1 MYLSNFTPE
10 EFQRQ
15 SDEPYIKKRYS
26 TNLLNDILTEPKS
39 RTIVVENFVQDL
51 SIQGF
56 KCLKTEFHLNWA
68 MECLGY
74 SFSLPPRKF
83 FNTIMNS
90 IEIYKEWLLNPILA
104 PPFLQNNLGYYQ
116 REILCHFSLA
126 FLQQNES
133 LKQVDV
139 CLEILKIICEF
150 INSKNLEQETLLCL
164 LKLLFKMTEEV
175 LKNIRIAELLS
186 QQTLKI
192 LFQVWLLS
200 NTRDKQLWEDLDKM
214 MYNYID
220 NPWVIISWNNVVLG
234 LTKRVVN
241 VLYGKFDKQF
251 IVKFY
256 EHESLNEAQM
266 IFAPKVDNEQV
277 LYFWYRLLRIFLS
290 NKNYQDKSL
299 DSRVALIIG
308 INKVI
313 NQFLKACDLYNKN
326 IKPKG
331 TANKEM
337 ILCNQT
343 PLSLQD
349 YYKLLSSIFIH
360 ESKVGF
366 SSSLQDSS
374 LASKNNPI
382 KDYLAIRDRI
392 PIPSISGI
400 FELFGS
406 WLFGITKHNSIYT
419 ELERAEA
426 IGMICKI
433 LARAKGPASQF
444 DLEKFSIRMFYEILK
459 KNLKTCNEIIINFSG
474 LPKTNIK
481 IIELILENF
490 SFLQFI
496 IDTLNENHLEIETK
510 RHCFEI
516 FLIFSNISEIY
527 LGHKLANNLAS
538 IFLIHLADRDENSL
552 LLLTWIICSYV
563 TCLDNDSGTIN
574 SLLRGLVNRLGSL
587 EENSRINYFALLNC
601 IGMIPYLIDRSKP
614 SIDVIKTNV
623 KIMLSLIPHKG
634 KSNEETVCRL
644 LLCIT
649 DWIIAFPPVF
659 FDQEIKS
666 QMLKKLDYTKI
677 YDKYPN
683 FNDFLKELLLNAF
696 NQPESIGLWSRK
708 QDLNM
713 RKDLFNTEHAVFTA
727 EEMDNYVILHIKNH
741 IGSYIWKITEVR
753 DRMQKKSLNLQMTNL
768 NIITQEIQYQK
779 HPNTQVNTEEYLGND
794 FSSFQTIK
802 KYFDKQKQIQTD
814 FKNNSKT
821 KPIFYKDIKNRKTTE
836 TEESNIDSA
845 KFKIF
850 RRFVSE
856 LGYLDIN
863 TLNMI
868 HPQNKASKSL
878 FQKIDM
884 QSIKPLVIFPVI
896 YLPTPDAQENIY
908 LSSSAYYSE
917 EFQEFLK
924 SFGTLI
930 TGQGEYPYYCNPQLM
945 RFRSCLF
952 KSHAF
957 LRSVVVSPA
966 LCQYD
971 IKITLNEI
979 LDKYKNIVIWNER
992 HNDRYSNKTP
1002 SIFNNI
1008 ELNKTYCV
1016 VLTPI
1021 GNGLINVNLK
1031 VPLEKQGPLM
1041 DKMIVTLKHLPKLLL
1056 FTIYNLQH
1064 DFITRYTAWRRR
1076 VNMIEEC
1083 FTNGFNEKQSNITD
1097 ILFMNINDKDMKLGA

>member
-26 TNLLNDILTEPKS
+26 TNLLNDILTDPEARATVS
-39 RTIVVENFVQDL
+39 DNFVQGL
-51 SIQGF
+51 LAQGS

-74 SFSLPPRKF
+74 SFTLAPRKH
-83 FNTIMNS
+83 FNTILNS
-90 IEIYKEWLLNPILA
+90 IDIYGEWLLNPTTA
-104 PPFLQNNLGYYQ
+104 PQFLQNHLGYYQ
-116 REILCHFSLA
+116 REILGHFSLA
-126 FLQQNES
+126 FSQQKES
-133 LKQVDV
+133 LKQVDICSV
-139 CLEILKIICEF
+139 ILKIICEF
-150 INSKNLEQETLLCL
+150 INSQKLEQETWLCL

-175 LKNIRIAELLS
+175 LNNIRIAELLS
-186 QQTLKI
+186 QQTSKTL
-192 LFQVWLLS
+192 LQVWLLS
-200 NTRDKQLWEDLDKM
+200 NTRDKQLWMDLDKM
-214 MYNYID
+214 LYNYID
-220 NPWVIISWNNVVLG
+220 NPWVIASWANVVLG
-234 LTKRVVN
+234 LTKRVLN
-241 VLYGKFDKQF
+241 LLYGNVDKQF
-251 IVKFY
+251 RVKF
-256 EHESLNEAQM
+256 HGHKSLNEAPE
-266 IFAPKVDNEQV
+266 IFTPNLDNEQV

-290 NKNYQDKSL
+290 NKNYQNKSL
-299 DSRVALIIG
+299 DSRKELIIG

-313 NQFLKACDLYNKN
+313 NQFLKVCDLDNES

-331 TANKEM
+331 PANKEP
-337 ILCNQT
+337 ILCNQS

-349 YYKLLSSIFIH
+349 YYKLLSSIFMNQPKINL
-360 ESKVGF
+360 
-366 SSSLQDSS
+366 SSSLQVSS
-374 LASKNNPI
+374 LSPKNNPASV
-382 KDYLAIRDRI
+382 KDHLVARDRI
-392 PIPSISGI
+392 PVPSISGI
-400 FELFGS
+400 LEFFGS
-406 WLFGITKHNSIYT
+406 WLFGVTRPNSFYT
-419 ELERAEA
+419 EQERAEA
-426 IGMICKI
+426 ISMICKI
-433 LARAKGPASQF
+433 LARAKGPATKT
-444 DLEKFSIRMFYEILK
+444 DLEKFTTRIFYEIQK
-459 KNLKTCNEIIINFSG
+459 KNLKTCNDIIINFSD

-516 FLIFSNISEIY
+516 FLIYSNISEIY
-527 LGHKLANNLAS
+527 LGQKLANNLAS
-538 IFLIHLADRDENSL
+538 IFLIHLADRDENCL
-552 LLLTWIICSYV
+552 FLLTWTICSYV

-587 EENSRINYFALLNC
+587 EENSRTNYFALLNC

-666 QMLKKLDYTKI
+666 QMLKKLDYSKI
-677 YDKYPN
+677 YEKYTN

-696 NQPESIGLWSRK
+696 NQPECIGLWSRK
-708 QDLNM
+708 QDRNM
-713 RKDLFNTEHAVFTA
+713 RKDLFYTEYTVFSA

-741 IGSYIWKITEVR
+741 IGSYIWKITEVK
-753 DRMQKKSLNLQMTNL
+753 DQVLKKPLHLQMTNI
-768 NIITQEIQYQK
+768 NIETRENQNQNKNY
-779 HPNTQVNTEEYLGND
+779 TQVDTEECLGKD
-794 FSSFQTIK
+794 FSAFQGIK
-802 KYFDKQKQIQTD
+802 KYFDKQKQTQTD
-814 FKNNSKT
+814 FKNNCKSK
-821 KPIFYKDIKNRKTTE
+821 PVFYKNIKNRKIIETTE
-836 TEESNIDSA
+836 TCIDSA
-845 KFKIF
+845 RFKIF

-856 LGYLDIN
+856 LGYLDFN

-868 HPQNKASKSL
+868 HPPNEASKSL

-896 YLPTPDAQENIY
+896 YLPTPDAEESTY
-908 LSSSAYYSE
+908 LSSSAYYSD

-930 TGQGEYPYYCNPQLM
+930 TGQGEYPYFCKPHLL

-957 LRSVVVSPA
+957 LRSVVVSTA
-966 LCQYD
+966 LCQHD
-971 IKITLNEI
+971 IKITLSEI

-992 HNDRYSNKTP
+992 HNDRHSNKTP

-1008 ELNKTYCV
+1008 ELNKTYCI

-1076 VNMIEEC
+1076 VHMIGEC
-1083 FTNGFNEKQSNITD
+1083 FANGFEEKQSNITD
-1097 ILFMNINDKDMKLGA
+1097 ILFMNINDKDMK

>member
-10 EFQRQ
+10 EFQQQ

-26 TNLLNDILTEPKS
+26 TNLLNDILTNLDS
-39 RTIVVENFVQDL
+39 RASTAENFVQGL
-51 SIQGF
+51 FIQGS

-74 SFSLPPRKF
+74 SFTLPPRKH
-83 FNTIMNS
+83 FNILMNS
-90 IEIYKEWLLNPILA
+90 VEIYREWLLNPTSA
-104 PPFLQNNLGYYQ
+104 PQFLQYNLGYYQ

-126 FLQQNES
+126 FSQQKES
-133 LKQVDV
+133 LKQTEV
-139 CLEILKIICEF
+139 CSVILKTICDF
-150 INSKNLEQETLLCL
+150 IDSQKLEEETWLCL

-175 LKNIRIAELLS
+175 LKNIRIGELLS
-186 QQTLKI
+186 QQTMKTL
-192 LFQVWLLS
+192 LQVWILS
-200 NTRDKQLWEDLDKM
+200 NTRDKQLWEDLGEM
-214 MYNYID
+214 MYNCID
-220 NPWVIISWNNVVLG
+220 NPWVITSWNSVVLG

-241 VLYGKFDKQF
+241 VLYEDVDKQF
-251 IVKFY
+251 KVKFY
-256 EHESLNEAQM
+256 ENKNLSDALE
-266 IFAPKVDNEQV
+266 IFAPNVDNEQV
-277 LYFWYRLLRIFLS
+277 LYFWYRFLRIFLS
-290 NKNYQDKSL
+290 NKNYQEKSL
-299 DSRVALIIG
+299 DSREVLIIG
-308 INKVI
+308 VNKVI
-313 NQFLKACDLYNKN
+313 IQFLKACDSDNRN
-326 IKPKG
+326 IRPKR
-331 TANKEM
+331 AASKE
-337 ILCNQT
+337 CDQS

-349 YYKLLSSIFIH
+349 YYELLSSIFMQ
-360 ESKVGF
+360 ETKVNSL
-366 SSSLQDSS
+366 SSSQVSS
-374 LASKNNPI
+374 LGPKNNSFII
-382 KDYLAIRDRI
+382 KDNLMKRDRI

-400 FELFGS
+400 LELFGS
-406 WLFGITKHNSIYT
+406 WLFSITNCNSIYT
-419 ELERAEA
+419 EQERAEA

-433 LARAKGPASQF
+433 LSRAKGPASQLN
-444 DLEKFSIRMFYEILK
+444 LEKFTTRIFYEIQK
-459 KNLKTCNEIIINFSG
+459 KNPKTCNEIIKNFSN

-490 SFLQFI
+490 IFLQFI

-516 FLIFSNISEIY
+516 FLAFSNISEIY
-527 LGHKLANNLAS
+527 LGQRFANNLAS

-552 LLLTWIICSYV
+552 LLLTWTICSYV

-587 EENSRINYFALLNC
+587 EENSRKNYFTLLNC

-666 QMLKKLDYTKI
+666 QMLKKLDYSKV
-677 YDKYPN
+677 YEKYEN
-683 FNDFLKELLLNAF
+683 FNEFLKELLLNAF
-696 NQPESIGLWSRK
+696 NQPEGIGLWNRK
-708 QDLNM
+708 KDQNT
-713 RKDLFNTEHAVFTA
+713 RKDIFNTEYAVLSA
-727 EEMDNYVILHIKNH
+727 EEMDDYVIFHIKNR
-741 IGSYIWKITEVR
+741 IGSYIWKITEVK
-753 DRMQKKSLNLQMTNL
+753 DKVQKKPLNIQMTNL
-768 NIITQEIQYQK
+768 VEQ
-779 HPNTQVNTEEYLGND
+779 TEESPNQQNNYVQVDTEECLGKD
-794 FSSFQTIK
+794 FSTFQDIK
-802 KYFDKQKQIQTD
+802 KYFEKQKQIRTD
-814 FKNNSKT
+814 FKNNLKT
-821 KPIFYKDIKNRKTTE
+821 KPIFYKNIKNRKTIETTE
-836 TEESNIDSA
+836 TTEPCNDSA
-845 KFKIF
+845 RFKIF

-868 HPQNKASKSL
+868 RPPNEASKLL
-878 FQKIDM
+878 FEKIDM
-884 QSIKPLVIFPVI
+884 QSIKPLVIFSVI

-908 LSSSAYYSE
+908 LSSSAYYSD
-917 EFQEFLK
+917 EFQEFLT

-930 TGQGEYPYYCNPQLM
+930 TGEGEYPYFCKPHLI
-945 RFRSCLF
+945 RFGSCLF

-966 LCQYD
+966 LYQND
-971 IKITLNEI
+971 IKITLSEI

-992 HNDRYSNKTP
+992 YNDRYSNKTP

-1008 ELNKTYCV
+1008 ELNKTYCI

-1021 GNGLINVNLK
+1021 GNGLINIDLK

-1064 DFITRYTAWRRR
+1064 DFITRYTSWKER
-1076 VNMIEEC
+1076 VYMIEDC
-1083 FTNGFNEKQSNITD
+1083 FTKGFDEEQPNITD
-1097 ILFMNINDKDMKLGA
+1097 VLFMNVNGKDMK